1 MSSADLP
8 PSPPRVDAP
17 EPGQP
22 VGRVVLGVVLLAVG
36 LVWLLDA
43 VGAVDLRWRVV
54 LPAALTVVGVSLL
67 ATARRGAHGGLVAA
81 GIVLG
86 VLVLS
91 TSLVPVTTGLAGIG
105 ERDVQPTTAAEAE
118 AGYELGVGSITVD
131 LSEVDDLGDGLT
143 IPISV
148 GIGEVIVELPD
159 GVGAEVEANVGIG
172 EVVILGRSQ
181 GGLGVS
187 VDDEID
193 GEPIVRLELDAG
205 IGKVEVRR

>member
-1 MSSADLP
+1 MSTTDRP
-8 PSPPRVDAP
+8 PPPRVDAP
-17 EPGQP
+17 ESGPP
-22 VGRVVLGVVLLAVG
+22 IGRVVLGIVLLVVG

-54 LPAALTVVGVSLL
+54 LPAALTVVGISLL
-67 ATARRGAHGGLVAA
+67 ATARRGAHGGLIAA
-81 GIVLG
+81 GIVLS

-91 TSLVPVTTGLAGIG
+91 TALVPLTTGMAGIG
-105 ERDVQPTTAAEAE
+105 ERDAQPTTAAEAE

-131 LSEVDDLGDGLT
+131 LSEIDDLQDGVT
-143 IPISV
+143 IPVSV
-148 GIGEVIVELPD
+148 GIGEVVVKLPD

-187 VDDEID
+187 VLDEID
-193 GEPIVRLELDAG
+193 GEPSLRLELDAG